1 MIEAV
6 AGAGGGSLRVT
17 VPMLVGNARAL
28 VEAGRAQLGVGE
40 TLFDLGSVSEADS
53 SALSTVFAWA
63 RSARQRGGSIRIAN
77 PPASMLS
84 LADLYGVAEFLP
96 LA

>member
-1 MIEAV
+1 MIDAV
-6 AGAGGGSLRVT
+6 GDGSLRVT
-17 VPMLVGNARAL
+17 VPMQIGNARAL
-28 VEAGRAQLGVGE
+28 VESGRAQLGAG
-40 TLFDLGSVSEADS
+40 TTRFDLAGVGEADS

-63 RSARQRGGSIRIAN
+63 RSARERGGSIRIAN